1 MALTATCVGM
11 AAGFACERW
20 HDTLMM
26 STCLTFGTI
35 SALYGFSHGVVS
47 REQYSFLVAVVI
59 ASAVIPTLVATF
71 AFTPRHLLPAEAR
84 AEGPAAEREDGLA
97 DE

>member
-1 MALTATCVGM
+1 MRAQRG
-11 AAGFACERW
+11 AAPLVFV
-20 HDTLMM
+20 L
-26 STCLTFGTI
+26 LFGTI
-35 SALYGFSHGVVS
+35 PALYGLTQGIVS
-47 REQYSFLVAVVI
+47 RQQYSFLVATVI

-84 AEGPAAEREDGLA
+84 AGGPAAEPEDGLG